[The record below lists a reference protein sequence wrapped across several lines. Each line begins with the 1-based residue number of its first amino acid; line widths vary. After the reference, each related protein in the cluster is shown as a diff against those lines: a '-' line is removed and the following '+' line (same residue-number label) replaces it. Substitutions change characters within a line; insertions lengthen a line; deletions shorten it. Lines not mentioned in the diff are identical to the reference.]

1 MADVL
6 TKLETILDKTETRR
20 FAGRIRSISGLVVR
34 AEMPLVRIGELCE
47 LREPGRGVI
56 GLAEVVGIENDTAIL
71 SLHGETLGLSL
82 RTEVIPS
89 GKPPG
94 LMVGDF
100 LIGAII
106 DAHGNVIRKPF
117 APADAQEAR
126 FQPLHCQPVDP
137 LSRRPIQNPFETGV
151 TALDAMLTCGEGQ
164 RIGIFGPPGAGKSTL
179 ISRILETGS
188 FDVAVCALIGERGRE
203 VAEFVE
209 HNMPANR
216 PSRMVLVSSTSDRPS
231 LERYK
236 AVLTATAIA
245 EYFRDQGRRVLLVID
260 SMTRVARA
268 LREIGLAAGEPP
280 VRRGFPPSVFAA
292 LPQIFERT
300 GNGAKG
306 SITAFYSVLSEG
318 NDNDDPIA
326 EETRSLLDGHII
338 LSDRIARSG
347 RYPAIDVLQSK
358 SRTMNA
364 VVSDNHIS
372 AANRI
377 RSLLSTYADV
387 ELLIR
392 VGEYKPGNDPE
403 VDEAVAKRDAI
414 NALLYDGR
422 GGTRSYEETIQALME
437 LA

>member
-1 MADVL
+1 MADLL
-6 TKLETILDKTETRR
+6 TKFERALEKTETRR

-34 AEMPLVRIGELCE
+34 AEIPLVRIGELCE

-56 GLAEVVGIENDTAIL
+56 GLAEVVGIEDDTAVL

-89 GKPPG
+89 GRPPG
-94 LMVGDF
+94 IMVGDF
-100 LIGAII
+100 LVGAII

-117 APADAQEAR
+117 APPPNLETR
-126 FQPLHCQPVDP
+126 FQPLHCQPVGP
-137 LSRRPIQNPFETGV
+137 LTRKPISRPFETGV

-179 ISRILETGS
+179 ISRILESGS

-209 HNMPANR
+209 HNMPADR
-216 PSRMVLVSSTSDRPS
+216 QSRMVLVSSTSDRPS

-236 AVLTATAIA
+236 AVLTATSIA
-245 EYFRDQGRRVLLVID
+245 EYFRDQGKRVLLVID

-300 GNGAKG
+300 GNSARG
-306 SITAFYSVLSEG
+306 SITSFYSVLSEG

-364 VVSDNHIS
+364 VVDEAHIR
-372 AANRI
+372 AANRL
-377 RSLLSTYADV
+377 RSLMSTYVDV

-403 VDEAVAKRDAI
+403 VDEAVRKRDAI
-414 NALLYDGR
+414 NALLYDGKGR
-422 GGTRSYEETIQALME
+422 GRTFEQTVAALME